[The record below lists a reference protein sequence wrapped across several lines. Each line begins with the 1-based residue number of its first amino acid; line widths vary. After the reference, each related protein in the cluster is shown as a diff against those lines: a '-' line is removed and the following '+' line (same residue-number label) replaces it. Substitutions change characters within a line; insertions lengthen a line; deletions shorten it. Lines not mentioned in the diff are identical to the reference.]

1 MAEVVQETSPHTD
14 AEWCIFFILPNL
26 NPPVPSPFVSDYL
39 CLCSATDPRLGK
51 VADSP
56 ADNTA
61 RRMLAQY
68 RNWFQKPYSPG
79 CLLVR
84 HDAPGP
90 LIAADALRAFRNV
103 CAISTIT
110 HTMALALASK
120 GNGQWRPLYSDF
132 FLFSSFVAGKN
143 GWIQNLDG
151 PVGGMDDDVEHFA
164 GQCSSQIGLPD
175 GFSLDVDPVLLKR
188 LLLAWKEN
196 YLDQPPITHIG
207 RVLENAGIP
216 IVKTLA
222 STAKIDAFSRRG
234 RTPIVI
240 VNTFKE
246 SPSHWIFD
254 MAHELGHFVCHADK
268 QTGSLDTEREA
279 DAFASAFL
287 LPARAFSREFKSE
300 TFSWDHMFHLKARW
314 KVSLAAMIVRAYGL
328 GLLYAFM
335 YRRALK
341 YLSARK
347 WRKREPEEPTAQ
359 EPELLEESLKSLYLE
374 LGEHPLQVCKRLHFR
389 PSTFSELTGI
399 EVPKPREEVVE
410 FRRPA

>member
-188 LLLAWKEN
+188 LLLAWEEN
-196 YLDQPPITHIG
+196 YLNQPAQQPWLRLFRSLEVGFQAGRFPSDGLSSINDIG
-207 RVLENAGIP
+207 TRIGLWVSACEVLLRSDTDNIDKRLVQEAIGAVELSNPRLTRKRFNVQHRGHSYKVALPARIYDDMYRARNLFLHGNPVEQLDLRFGRSAKRARLVDLALLVYSLALRAVLNARMAQDEDDESADFFFG
-216 IVKTLA
+216 L
-222 STAKIDAFSRRG
+222 G
-234 RTPIVI
+234 RLEEGLSNVI
-240 VNTFKE
+240 R
-246 SPSHWIFD
+246 
-254 MAHELGHFVCHADK
+254 
-268 QTGSLDTEREA
+268 GSLDATHEGPRNEA
-279 DAFASAFL
+279 
-287 LPARAFSREFKSE
+287 K
-300 TFSWDHMFHLKARW
+300 
-314 KVSLAAMIVRAYGL
+314 I
-328 GLLYAFM
+328 
-335 YRRALK
+335 
-341 YLSARK
+341 
-347 WRKREPEEPTAQ
+347 
-359 EPELLEESLKSLYLE
+359 
-374 LGEHPLQVCKRLHFR
+374 
-389 PSTFSELTGI
+389 
-399 EVPKPREEVVE
+399 
-410 FRRPA
+410 

>member
-1 MAEVVQETSPHTD
+1 MAEVVPETSPHTD

-39 CLCSATDPRLGK
+39 CLCSATDPRLSM

-90 LIAADALRAFRNV
+90 LLAADALRAFRNV

-110 HTMALALASK
+110 HTMALALASE

-132 FLFSSFVAGKN
+132 FLFSSFVAAKN

-175 GFSLDVDPVLLKR
+175 GFSLDVDLVLLKR
-188 LLLAWKEN
+188 LLRAWEEN
-196 YLDQPPITHIG
+196 YLEQPAQQPWLRLFRSLEVGFQAGRFPSDGLSSINDIG
-207 RVLENAGIP
+207 TRIGLWVSACEVLLRSDTDN
-216 IVKTLA
+216 
-222 STAKIDAFSRRG
+222 IDKRLVQEAIGAVELSNSRLTRK
-234 RTPIVI
+234 RFNVQHR
-240 VNTFKE
+240 
-246 SPSHWIFD
+246 SHSYKV
-254 MAHELGHFVCHADK
+254 A
-268 QTGSLDTEREA
+268 
-279 DAFASAFL
+279 
-287 LPARAFSREFKSE
+287 LPARIYDNMYR
-300 TFSWDHMFHLKARW
+300 ARNLFLHGNP
-314 KVSLAAMIVRAYGL
+314 VEQLDLRFGRSANRARLVDLALVVYNLALRAVLNARMAPDEDEESDDFFFGL
-328 GLLYAFM
+328 G
-335 YRRALK
+335 R
-341 YLSARK
+341 
-347 WRKREPEEPTAQ
+347 
-359 EPELLEESLKSLYLE
+359 LEEGLSNVIR
-374 LGEHPLQVCKRLHFR
+374 GRGVDR
-389 PSTFSELTGI
+389 
-399 EVPKPREEVVE
+399 
-410 FRRPA
+410 